1 MAEKKVILR
10 WFLFPWVVFFIVIS
24 LVIVMNRKPPYRLSK
39 YPDLRNVSIEELII
53 LDQKRAISEG
63 VLYKENFPEYIKG
76 ENEVG
81 VLLIHGFTASP
92 FEMSELATF
101 LNSKGFSVY
110 NSRIVGHGSKSEYL
124 DKLSYKDWYD
134 SIKYGYFTLKN
145 SCKKVFIIGQSMG
158 GLLAIN
164 LANYNSVD
172 GLILLAPALKIVDE
186 RFNLVPFAQFFIDSI
201 EKEYS
206 DTSRFK
212 NFYYDRRSV
221 KGMVNLKYLI
231 DYTWENIDNLSVPIL
246 IVHSKSDDVVKF
258 SSSEE
263 FYNLYKGEKKF
274 IAIDDPNVKHILSS
288 SINPKKDYLFSEILK
303 WLEVKSVKK

>member
-10 WFLFPWVVFFIVIS
+10 WFLFPWIVFLVVIS

-39 YPDLRNVSIEELII
+39 YPDLRNVEVKELII
-53 LDQKRAISEG
+53 LDQKRGLSEG
-63 VLYKENFPEYIKG
+63 VLYKENLPEYIKG
-76 ENEVG
+76 ENGIG

-92 FEMSELATF
+92 FEMAELASF

-110 NSRIVGHGSKSEYL
+110 NVRIVGHGSKSEYL
-124 DKLSYKDWYD
+124 DKLSYKDWYE

-145 SCKKVFIIGQSMG
+145 SCKEVFVVGQSMG

-164 LANYNSVD
+164 IANYNSVD

-186 RFNLVPFAQFFIDSI
+186 KFNLVPFAQFFIDSI

-206 DTSRFK
+206 DTSKFK

-231 DYTWENIDNLSVPIL
+231 DYTWKNSTNLSVPMLL
-246 IVHSKSDDVVKF
+246 IHSKFDDVVKF
-258 SSSEE
+258 SGSQE

-274 IAIDDPNVKHILSS
+274 VVIDDPGVKHILSS
-288 SINPKKDYLFSEILK
+288 SINPNKDYVHDEILK
-303 WLEVKSVKK
+303 WLEVQRAKK